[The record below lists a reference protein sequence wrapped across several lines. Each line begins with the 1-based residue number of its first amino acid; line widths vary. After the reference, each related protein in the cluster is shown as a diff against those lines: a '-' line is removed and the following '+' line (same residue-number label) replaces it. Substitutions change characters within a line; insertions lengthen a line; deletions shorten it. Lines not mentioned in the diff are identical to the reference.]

1 MFNIKSNTTVETFSQ
16 MFSKIDHIY
25 FTRFSVND
33 FQVCKFNFNSKLT
46 CFGIDFRVQA
56 TRNKFLTK
64 VKSIDLFKIKAKE
77 KVLNF
82 SNELAF

>member
-1 MFNIKSNTTVETFSQ
+1 M
-16 MFSKIDHIY
+16 
-25 FTRFSVND
+25 ND

-64 VKSIDLFKIKAKE
+64 MKSIDVFKTKAKE
-77 KVLNF
+77 KVQTN
-82 SNELAF
+82 